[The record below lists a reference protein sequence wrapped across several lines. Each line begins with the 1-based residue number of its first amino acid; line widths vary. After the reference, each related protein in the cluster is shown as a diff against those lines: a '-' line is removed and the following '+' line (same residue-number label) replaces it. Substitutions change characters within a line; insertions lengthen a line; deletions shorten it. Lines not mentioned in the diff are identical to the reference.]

1 MYLKRLNLNGF
12 KSFASATTL
21 EFGPGVTCIAG
32 PNGSGKTNVAE
43 AIRWVLGEQAKSS
56 LRARRTEDII
66 FSGSDR
72 RPAQGMAEVKLTL
85 DNGDAWLPL
94 DFEEV
99 VVGRRAYRSGDN
111 EYYLNQSRVRLKD
124 LSELFMKAQVGQNS
138 YAFMGQGLVEH
149 VLTLRPE
156 ERRGLIEEAADVRLH
171 REKLNESQRRLAAT
185 RDNLDRIELL
195 AREIAPRLRQLERQA
210 ERATEHARLSA
221 ELADALKTLYGQQW
235 QDAQESLTAA
245 LAACDQ
251 RQEAFDHARNEAT
264 AFEEGRVS
272 LSDAIDERRRD
283 IAEREDRY
291 RTLDQYRRDLEQ
303 RIKVD
308 GERQAMLET
317 RRDELSSESE
327 ALREERQQ
335 VAALVEQQRE
345 RATEL
350 AQALEEARKPDA
362 NAQEL
367 ARIDASLQE
376 LQQQI
381 THADELATQASAQA
395 AGAQAR
401 LSALQEQQER
411 VQAEAVTL
419 TERRREQI
427 ASLKAWAKEIASLR
441 ARSVEL
447 TPVEY
452 RTAGSLKAARER
464 LERAS
469 LAVVRREEE
478 LRTLTA
484 AIQAAETRLEAA
496 QAAGIDLPPS
506 DAGVQALLQAGGKD
520 PEHEPAADSRIH
532 GLIGMV
538 GQLLRVPA
546 GLERAIEA
554 ALADSLH
561 AVVVE
566 TQEDAIAAIE
576 LLVSEDLGRATVYPI
591 NDLRPIHPINLL
603 DEKGVIGVASEL
615 VRCDA
620 RYRPLVDTLLGRTI
634 VAENV
639 GLAKQLL
646 RRGLGN
652 VVTLDGTLLHPV
664 GSMTGGSARAV
675 RRAFTHKRDVGELP
689 TELEHM
695 RASHNEATEALEGE
709 HREQADARQERD
721 RLAPEAERASG
732 ELSAAN
738 EAFRQQK
745 ARLPAIAARLAT
757 LHARLLDTRA
767 TLERSTGELTNAQES
782 LDEARAE
789 AEEQRTLSE
798 QLAPRSREL
807 AASRLALAQSDG
819 ERTSR
824 IKTLET
830 ELHALQQQAEVQSAS
845 LQRVEAEIHRRVGAS
860 DRIEGELNTVLTR
873 LESSKRE
880 LETKTHEAAAAREEL
895 APARHALEQIES
907 RQRTIDSDL
916 ADGRSKS
923 LAAER
928 ILLEAQSA
936 VKLRTEE
943 LEALRERLEEDGFSP
958 LEDGEIG
965 PIETPASEAP
975 ADATPADEEPETK
988 PGEPP
993 TWLKSEAAAG
1003 DDHPPMRGGAP
1014 VDAVMLKDRISEL
1027 RGSIRKLGPVN
1038 EQAEEDFSEN
1048 RERHEYLTKQ
1058 LSDLRE
1064 AEEALQEAIK
1074 ELESIIKERF
1084 SSTYRQVNASFQ
1096 RYFQMFFGG
1105 GQAELLLTKTGEED
1119 VLAGV
1124 DIVAQPPR
1132 KKVRSLNMLSGGE
1145 RSLTAMALL
1154 FALLDTNPSPICVLD
1169 EVDAALDESNVGR
1182 FNEALQALSE
1192 RTQFIIITHNRR
1204 TLEMADTIYGVS
1216 MGEDSTSTLLS
1227 LRISDVPETAG

>member
-32 PNGSGKTNVAE
+32 PNGSGKTNIAE
-43 AIRWVLGEQAKSS
+43 AIRWVLGEQANRS
-56 LRARRTEDII
+56 LRARKTEDVI

-85 DNGDAWLPL
+85 DNGDGWLPV

-99 VVGRRAYRSGDN
+99 VVGRRAYRNGDN

-124 LSELFMKAQVGQNS
+124 LNELFMKAQVGQNS

-235 QDAQESLTAA
+235 QDAQEALTAA
-245 LAACDQ
+245 RAACDQ
-251 RQEAFDHARNEAT
+251 RQEAFEQAHNEAT

-272 LSDAIDERRRD
+272 LASAIDERRRD
-283 IAEREDRY
+283 IAEREERY

-303 RIKVD
+303 RINVD
-308 GERQAMLET
+308 GERQAMLES
-317 RRDELSSESE
+317 RGDELSSESE
-327 ALREERQQ
+327 VLREERQR
-335 VAALVEQQRE
+335 VAALAEQQRE
-345 RATEL
+345 RAAEL
-350 AQALEEARKPDA
+350 TLALERAHEPDA
-362 NAQEL
+362 GAQEL
-367 ARIDASLQE
+367 ARIDARLQE
-376 LQQQI
+376 LQKQI
-381 THADELATQASAQA
+381 TGADELATRAGAQA

-411 VQAEAVTL
+411 VQAETAML

-427 ASLKAWAKEIASLR
+427 ASLKAWAKEFASLR

-478 LRTLTA
+478 LRTLAA

-496 QAAGIDLPPS
+496 QAAGIDLPPA
-506 DAGVQALLQAGGKD
+506 DAGVKALLQAGGKD
-520 PEHEPAADSRIH
+520 PEHEPAADSHIH

-566 TQEDAIAAIE
+566 TQEDAMAAIE
-576 LLVSEDLGRATVYPI
+576 LLVSEDLGRATLYPI
-591 NDLRPIHPINLL
+591 SDLRPIHPINLL
-603 DEKGVIGVASEL
+603 DEKGVLGVASEL

-664 GSMTGGSARAV
+664 GSMTGGSAKAV

-689 TELEHM
+689 NELEHM
-695 RASHNEATEALEGE
+695 RASHKEATDALEGE
-709 HREQADARQERD
+709 HREQAEAREERD
-721 RLAPEAERASG
+721 RLAPMAERTSG
-732 ELSAAN
+732 ELAAAN
-738 EAFRQQK
+738 EALRQQQ

-757 LHARLLDTRA
+757 LHARLLDTR
-767 TLERSTGELTNAQES
+767 TTSDRSSGELTKAQAS
-782 LDEARAE
+782 LDEARTQ
-789 AEEQRTLSE
+789 AEEQRALSE
-798 QLAPRSREL
+798 QLAPQNKEL
-807 AASRLALAQSDG
+807 AASRQALAQSDA

-824 IKTLET
+824 IRPLET
-830 ELHALQQQAEVQSAS
+830 EQRALQQQAEVQSAS
-845 LQRVEAEIHRRVGAS
+845 LQRIEAELHRRVGAS
-860 DRIEGELNTVLTR
+860 DRIDGELNTVLAR
-873 LESSKRE
+873 LESSKHE
-880 LETKTHEAAAAREEL
+880 LETKTQEAATAREEL
-895 APARHALEQIES
+895 APAHHALEQIES

-928 ILLEAQSA
+928 VLLEAQSS

-943 LEALRERLEEDGFSP
+943 LEALRERLAEDGFSP
-958 LEDGEIG
+958 LDDGEIG
-965 PIETPASEAP
+965 PIEVATDEAP
-975 ADATPADEEPETK
+975 SPEEPETK
-988 PGEPP
+988 PGGPP
-993 TWLKSEAAAG
+993 AWLKSEAAAA
-1003 DDHPPMRGGAP
+1003 DDRPPMRGGAP
-1014 VDAVMLKDRISEL
+1014 VDTVMLKDRISEL

-1048 RERHEYLTKQ
+1048 RERHEYLTTQ

-1064 AEEALQEAIK
+1064 AEEALQEAIR

-1096 RYFQMFFGG
+1096 RYFQTFFGG
-1105 GQAELLLTKTGEED
+1105 GQAELLLTKTDEED
-1119 VLAGV
+1119 ALAGV

-1132 KKVRSLNMLSGGE
+1132 KKVRSLDMLSGGE

-1182 FNEALQALSE
+1182 FNEALKALSE

-1227 LRISDVPETAG
+1227 LRLSDVPEKA